1 MTPMLRGS
9 LVVALCA
16 VLLPFA
22 APSQAAVATVS
33 TVSATPARAGEASTV
48 AATVTDAAGTP
59 LVGVPVTVERVTAGA
74 WAPVAQVATD
84 AQGRAAV
91 AAPLA
96 RAAGDNVFRASYAGD
111 ATYAPSVSADLPVAL
126 VRRTGSLTLQAPRR
140 VVDERS
146 VPVSVTWRA
155 DSGEGVAGPV
165 ELQERRNGRW
175 VAVQALATD
184 AAGSAALAY
193 GPRTDVRIRVVAPAL
208 DWVGA
213 ATSAVRRIDNRPP
226 ARPVRLPRGAPEP
239 RISLP
244 PQQRA
249 EGRGPNPVVTTIP
262 DDVWSQMTG
271 VTWHAGCPVGR
282 AGLRLLRVNYWGY
295 DGYRRRGEL
304 VVNAGATGQFVGALS
319 EMYRRRLPIRSMYRV
334 DRFGWSARLRG
345 GNDYASMASGN
356 TSAFNCRN
364 VVNRPGVRSP
374 HSWGRSLDVN
384 TWENPFRSATGLVP
398 NAWWQPRSDARV
410 AWRSG
415 AHPVVRLM
423 RRHGF
428 SWTYGTGDSQ
438 HFDARSGG
446 RIVQDLRG
454 LACGGTC
461 R

>member
-1 MTPMLRGS
+1 MVRGL

-22 APSQAAVATVS
+22 PSAQAVVATVTS
-33 TVSATPARAGEASTV
+33 LTGTAARAGEAATV
-48 AATVTDAAGTP
+48 TVTVTDAAGAP
-59 LVGVPVTVERVTAGA
+59 LAGVTVTVERAVAGA
-74 WAPVAQVATD
+74 WGAVGQVVTD
-84 AQGRAAV
+84 PQGRAV
-91 AAPLA
+91 LAAPLA
-96 RAAGDNVFRASYAGD
+96 RSVGDNVFRASYAGD
-111 ATYAPSVSADLPVAL
+111 ATYAPSVSPDVPVAL
-126 VRRTGSLTLQAPRR
+126 VRRTSTLALDAPRK

-146 VPVSVTWRA
+146 VEVAVTWRA
-155 DSGEGVAGPV
+155 DSGEGVAGRV
-165 ELQERRNGRW
+165 ELQQRRRGRW
-175 VAVQALATD
+175 VPLQRLTTD
-184 AAGSAALAY
+184 AAGRARVAY
-193 GPRTDVRIRVVAPAL
+193 APRTDVRIRVVATLL
-208 DWVGA
+208 DWVEG
-213 ATSAVRRIDNRPP
+213 ATSSVRRIDNRPP
-226 ARPVRLPRGAPEP
+226 IKPVSLPRGAPRP
-239 RISLP
+239 RITLP

-249 EGRGPNPVVTTIP
+249 VGGGPNPVVTPIP
-262 DDVWSQMTG
+262 DRTWDQMTG
-271 VTWHAGCPVGR
+271 ISWHPGCPVGR

-295 DGYRRRGEL
+295 DGYRHRGEL

-319 EMYRRRLPIRSMYRV
+319 EMYARRFPIRAMYRV
-334 DRFGWSARLRG
+334 DRFGWSPRLRG
-345 GNDYASMASGN
+345 GNDYASMAAGN

-398 NAWWQPRSDARV
+398 NAWWQPRSDPKV

-415 AHPVVRLM
+415 SHPVVRLM

-454 LACGGTC
+454 PACAGTC
-461 R
+461 H